1 MKLQPLLILAM
12 AATLIFSGMA
22 SADGGGHKEVLPD
35 ETIIGISL
43 LTSLITYFL
52 IPKISKFELS
62 NEQRLVSSLIMFTV
76 VVHAIL
82 GIDDLKLL
90 AGAAGFL
97 GFGVIFFVLE
107 IPTVENNRKYLSYLF
122 IVYTLS
128 IVIFYVYL
136 HPDLMKD
143 GSYDLVGILTKI
155 SEIGIIVL
163 TVKKLN

>member
-1 MKLQPLLILAM
+1 MKLQPLLILGIAS
-12 AATLIFSGMA
+12 TLLSSGMA

-43 LTSLITYFL
+43 LSSLITYFL
-52 IPKISKFELS
+52 IPKISKFELN

-90 AGAAGFL
+90 VGAAGFFA
-97 GFGVIFFVLE
+97 FGVAFHVLE
-107 IPTVENNRKYLSYLF
+107 IPFVEKNKTIFSYLL
-122 IVYTLS
+122 IIYTLA
-128 IVIFYVYL
+128 IVIFYLYL
-136 HPDLMKD
+136 HPDLTKD
-143 GSYDLVGILTKI
+143 GNYDLVGILTKI

-163 TVKKLN
+163 TVKKLD

>member
-1 MKLQPLLILAM
+1 MKVQPSLTLGL
-12 AATLIFSGMA
+12 AATLLFSGMA

-43 LTSLITYFL
+43 LSSLITYFL
-52 IPKISKFELS
+52 VPKISKFELK
-62 NEQRLVSSLIMFTV
+62 NDQRLVSSLIMFTV

-90 AGAAGFL
+90 AGAAGFFA
-97 GFGVIFFVLE
+97 FGVAFYVLE
-107 IPTVENNRKYLSYLF
+107 IPLVEKSKTIFSYLL
-122 IVYTLS
+122 IIYTLA
-128 IVIFYVYL
+128 IVIFYLYL
-136 HPDLMKD
+136 HPDLTKD

-155 SEIGIIVL
+155 SEFGIIVL

>member
-1 MKLQPLLILAM
+1 MKLQPLLILGIAS
-12 AATLIFSGMA
+12 TILFSGLA

-35 ETIIGISL
+35 ETIIGIGL
-43 LTSLITYFL
+43 LSSIITYFL
-52 IPKISKFELS
+52 VPKISKFELN

-82 GIDDLKLL
+82 GIEDLKLL
-90 AGAAGFL
+90 AGAAGFFA
-97 GFGVIFFVLE
+97 FGVAFYVLE
-107 IPTVENNRKYLSYLF
+107 IPCVEKNKTIFSYLL
-122 IVYTLS
+122 IIYTLA
-128 IVIFYVYL
+128 IVIFYLYL
-136 HPDLMKD
+136 HPDLTKD

>member
-1 MKLQPLLILAM
+1 MKLQPLLILGIAS
-12 AATLIFSGMA
+12 TILFSGLA

-43 LTSLITYFL
+43 LSSLITYFL
-52 IPKISKFELS
+52 IPKISKFELN

-90 AGAAGFL
+90 AGAAGFFA
-97 GFGVIFFVLE
+97 FGVAFYVLE
-107 IPTVENNRKYLSYLF
+107 ITFVEKNKTTFSYLL
-122 IVYTLS
+122 IIYTLA
-128 IVIFYVYL
+128 IVIFYLYL
-136 HPDLMKD
+136 HPDLTKD

-155 SEIGIIVL
+155 SEIGIIIL
-163 TVKKLN
+163 TAKKLN

>member
-1 MKLQPLLILAM
+1 
-12 AATLIFSGMA
+12 
-22 SADGGGHKEVLPD
+22 
-35 ETIIGISL
+35 
-43 LTSLITYFL
+43 
-52 IPKISKFELS
+52 
-62 NEQRLVSSLIMFTV
+62 MFTV

-136 HPDLMKD
+136 HPDLMKE

-155 SEIGIIVL
+155 SEIGIIAL

>member
-1 MKLQPLLILAM
+1 MKPQPLLILAM
-12 AATLIFSGMA
+12 AATLIFSGVA

-43 LTSLITYFL
+43 ISSLITYFL

-136 HPDLMKD
+136 HPDLMKE

-155 SEIGIIVL
+155 SEIGIIAL

>member
-1 MKLQPLLILAM
+1 MKLQPLLILGIAS
-12 AATLIFSGMA
+12 TILFSGLA

-43 LTSLITYFL
+43 LSSLITYFL
-52 IPKISKFELS
+52 VPKISKFELN

-90 AGAAGFL
+90 AGAAGFFA
-97 GFGVIFFVLE
+97 FGVAFYVSE
-107 IPTVENNRKYLSYLF
+107 IPFVEKNKTIFSYLL
-122 IVYTLS
+122 IIYTLA
-128 IVIFYVYL
+128 IVIFYLYL
-136 HPDLMKD
+136 HPDLTKD
-143 GSYDLVGILTKI
+143 GNYDLVGILTKI

>member
-1 MKLQPLLILAM
+1 MKPQPLLILAM

-43 LTSLITYFL
+43 ISSLITYFL

-136 HPDLMKD
+136 HPDLMKE

-155 SEIGIIVL
+155 SEIGIIAL

>member
-1 MKLQPLLILAM
+1 MKLQPLLILGIAS
-12 AATLIFSGMA
+12 TILFSGLA

-35 ETIIGISL
+35 ETIIGIGL
-43 LTSLITYFL
+43 LSSIITYFL
-52 IPKISKFELS
+52 VPKISKFELN

-90 AGAAGFL
+90 AGAAGVFA
-97 GFGVIFFVLE
+97 FGVAFYVLKITFVE
-107 IPTVENNRKYLSYLF
+107 KNKTTFSYLL
-122 IVYTLS
+122 IIYTLA
-128 IVIFYVYL
+128 IVIFYLYL
-136 HPDLMKD
+136 HPDLTKD

-163 TVKKLN
+163 TAKKLN

>member
-1 MKLQPLLILAM
+1 MKPQPLLILAM
-12 AATLIFSGMA
+12 AATLIFSGTA

-43 LTSLITYFL
+43 LSSLITYFL

-136 HPDLMKD
+136 HPDLMKE

-155 SEIGIIVL
+155 SEIGIIAL

>member
-12 AATLIFSGMA
+12 ATTLTFSGMA

-43 LTSLITYFL
+43 ISSLITYFL

-62 NEQRLVSSLIMFTV
+62 NEQRLFSSLIMFTV

-97 GFGVIFFVLE
+97 GFGIIFFVLE
-107 IPTVENNRKYLSYLF
+107 IPIVENNRKYLSYLF

-155 SEIGIIVL
+155 SEIGIIAL

>member
-1 MKLQPLLILAM
+1 MKPQPLLILAM
-12 AATLIFSGMA
+12 AATVIFSGMA

-43 LTSLITYFL
+43 ISSLITYFL

-122 IVYTLS
+122 FLYTLS

-136 HPDLMKD
+136 HPDLMKE

-155 SEIGIIVL
+155 SEIGIIAL

>member
-1 MKLQPLLILAM
+1 MKLQPLLILGI
-12 AATLIFSGMA
+12 TSTILFSGLA

-43 LTSLITYFL
+43 LSSLITYFL
-52 IPKISKFELS
+52 VPKISKFELN

-143 GSYDLVGILTKI
+143 GNYDLVGILTKI
-155 SEIGIIVL
+155 SEIGIIGL
-163 TVKKLN
+163 TLKR

>member
-1 MKLQPLLILAM
+1 MKVQPSLTLGL
-12 AATLIFSGMA
+12 AATLLFSGMA

-43 LTSLITYFL
+43 LSSLITYFL
-52 IPKISKFELS
+52 VPKISKFELN
-62 NEQRLVSSLIMFTV
+62 NEQRLVSSLIVFTV

-90 AGAAGFL
+90 AGAAGFFA
-97 GFGVIFFVLE
+97 FGVAFYVFE
-107 IPTVENNRKYLSYLF
+107 IPFVEKSKTIFSYLL
-122 IVYTLS
+122 IIYTLA
-128 IVIFYVYL
+128 IVIFYLYL
-136 HPDLMKD
+136 HPDLTKD

-155 SEIGIIVL
+155 SEFGIIVL

>member
-12 AATLIFSGMA
+12 VATLILSGMA

-35 ETIIGISL
+35 ETVIGISL
-43 LTSLITYFL
+43 LSSLITYFL
-52 IPKISKFELS
+52 VPKISKFELN

-107 IPTVENNRKYLSYLF
+107 IPIVENNRKYLSYLF

-128 IVIFYVYL
+128 IVIFYVHL

-155 SEIGIIVL
+155 SEIGIIAL